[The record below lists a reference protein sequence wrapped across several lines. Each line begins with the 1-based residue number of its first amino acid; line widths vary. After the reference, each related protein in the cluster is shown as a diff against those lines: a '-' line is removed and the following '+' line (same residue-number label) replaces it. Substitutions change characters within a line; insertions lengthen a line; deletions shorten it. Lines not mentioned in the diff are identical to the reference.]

1 MAKFKRGFPGGLKY
15 RVEPEY
21 MVSQYELNR
30 LKAKPFE
37 NLLSIDGSRNG
48 EISFDTPGSR
58 TLSQELASGI
68 SENRLCEIVRQT
80 LQLAGLLKHIGL
92 SIQRTILSPEYIYI
106 ESKSE
111 LLKFIYLPV
120 NGELLGYDEVLFVKD
135 IILQAKL
142 SGKARIKWDAWAD
155 RLVRSSDYEG
165 ALSAMPISDSSS
177 TSKHIKPIVE
187 DEAETSLGDDQGFA
201 SFDDGWNTPV
211 NRNAP
216 VFDDDDGEAP
226 TGLDGQNA
234 LSGGW
239 GASPAVD
246 DWDDEAPTGMDESQK
261 IDAMDKD
268 DGTFF
273 ESLSEPASNMA
284 TAKLVSLE
292 TNESIAISN
301 NNFKLGRSRQRA
313 DYCISCNSISNVHA
327 TIIRKGN
334 KFYLKDNRSTN
345 STYLDGVK
353 VNPDAEPVELKNG
366 SIIRLWN
373 LEYRFVLM

>member
-1 MAKFKRGFPGGLKY
+1 MPKFKQTLGGTLRY
-15 RVEPEY
+15 RVEAEY
-21 MVSQYELNR
+21 MLSQYEVNKM
-30 LKAKPFE
+30 KAMPFE
-37 NLLSIDGSRNG
+37 ALVEFDCTRGNEIVYVVNNLRS
-48 EISFDTPGSR
+48 
-58 TLSQELASGI
+58 LSQEIQNGI
-68 SENRLCEIVRQT
+68 DEKRLSEIVKQT
-80 LQLAGLLKHIGL
+80 LQLSDVLEHIGL
-92 SIQRTILSPEYIYI
+92 SSKRTILAPDYIYVDP
-106 ESKSE
+106 KSFH
-111 LLKFIYLPV
+111 LKYIYLPV
-120 NGELLGYDEVLFVKD
+120 NGEMLGFDEILFIKD
-135 IILQAKL
+135 TVLQAKL
-142 SGKARIKWDAWAD
+142 HGKARIKWDAWAD
-155 RLVRSSDYEG
+155 KLKHSSNYEQYIRT
-165 ALSAMPISDSSS
+165 MPTSDQTVLDKQYAQGIS
-177 TSKHIKPIVE
+177 
-187 DEAETSLGDDQGFA
+187 DEAETVLGDDQNFA
-201 SFDDGWNTPV
+201 AFDDAWNTPV
-211 NRNAP
+211 NRSTP

-226 TGLDGQNA
+226 TGLDDQNA
-234 LSGGW
+234 LSSGW